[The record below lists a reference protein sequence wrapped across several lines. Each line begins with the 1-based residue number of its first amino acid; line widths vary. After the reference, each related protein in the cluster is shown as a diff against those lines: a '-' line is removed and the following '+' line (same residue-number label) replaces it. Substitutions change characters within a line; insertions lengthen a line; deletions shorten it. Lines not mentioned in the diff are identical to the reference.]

1 MTKIINLYFIKATFS
16 MLWECGHPPI
26 LKEIHILTKLGLG
39 ENSDTV
45 WHLILLCN
53 LPSNMEFPHK
63 WLKTLLKTLK
73 RNNVVVF
80 EYYFKK
86 YIGQQFPT
94 KLGNSR
100 ESLNIPKILT
110 KRHLTLLKTL
120 KRNNVVI
127 FKNYFKEYIGQ
138 YVGNL

>member
-1 MTKIINLYFIKATFS
+1 MIFLATS
-16 MLWECGHPPI
+16 AGGQLPLSPPLGSTPVWDPPI

-39 ENSDTV
+39 GNSDTV

-63 WLKTLLKTLK
+63 WLKTLK

-86 YIGQQFPT
+86 YIGQ
-94 KLGNSR
+94 
-100 ESLNIPKILT
+100 
-110 KRHLTLLKTL
+110 
-120 KRNNVVI
+120 
-127 FKNYFKEYIGQ
+127 
-138 YVGNL
+138 YVGNLQYNIIGKNIVSIAKYIEIYQIHQSIHNKKWENLSEQIDKIIS